1 MLAFTAAHASASP
14 AEELFATSFEA
25 DEQSPYLVGKLVDH
39 EGWVLNGSG
48 YKSAAL
54 VVAGGADDAPAAPDG
69 KQMIRIENP
78 QTIFDNGTGGPFVSY
93 QFSGK
98 PLKEA
103 LHFSGLTAFTGS
115 ITPETEVIS
124 RFYLTN
130 ASKKESFLGAAFGI
144 WQKRGELKFFYTT
157 GSRGRMTSLGEAM
170 IEPGKF
176 YRFEVNVNPE
186 QRSFGIRVYDHGSG
200 TLLASAEDG
209 RFRGDVD
216 VLINY
221 LRMSNSSNT
230 PTRGDKFAV
239 YYDDIRIGKGTLP
252 EP

>member
-1 MLAFTAAHASASP
+1 MLAAAAAHASSP
-14 AEELFATSFEA
+14 TEELFATSFEA
-25 DEQSPYLVGKLVDH
+25 DEEPPYLVGKLVDH

-48 YKSAAL
+48 YKSAAQ
-54 VVAGGADDAPAAPDG
+54 VVEGGADGAPVAPEG

-78 QTIFDNGTGGPFVSY
+78 QTIFDNGTGGPFASY
-93 QFSGK
+93 QFSRQ

-115 ITPETEVIS
+115 ITPETETIA

-144 WQKRGELKFFYTT
+144 WQKRGELRFFYTT
-157 GSRGRMTSLGEAM
+157 GTRGRTTSLGEAV

-186 QRSFGIRVYDHGSG
+186 QRSFGIRVYDHASG

-230 PTRGDKFAV
+230 PTRGDQFAV
-239 YYDDIRIGKGTLP
+239 YYDGIRIGKGTLP
-252 EP
+252 KP